1 MAQHVCP
8 TRSRVPHGRGFS
20 ILELV
25 MVTTIVAVVAAIT
38 IPRLQNAATTSRLAA
53 VERLIYA
60 EIEQLVDDAFANDR
74 VLTLSFNIATDTITI
89 KDDDAGTPDVVIDL
103 RSDAYGVDLL
113 SADADGLGSVKTT
126 INPRSDHFPG
136 VTTFTIGA
144 GSSTRVV
151 AGNKSAAANASETLG
166 MLADRSP
173 GEMSPTSGS
182 GGSSGSGGGTRAGGL

>member
-1 MAQHVCP
+1 
-8 TRSRVPHGRGFS
+8 
-20 ILELV
+20 

-60 EIEQLVDDAFANDR
+60 EIEQLVDEAFANDR
-74 VLTLSFNIATDTITI
+74 VLTLSFDVANDTITI

-103 RSDAYGVDLL
+103 RSDAYRVDLL
-113 SADADGLGSVKTT
+113 SANADGLGSVKTT

-144 GSSTRVV
+144 GTSARAI
-151 AGNKSAAANASETLG
+151 AGNKASTATSAETTG

-173 GEMSPTSGS
+173 DDMRPGGSKGVDGGTVSQSGQSS
-182 GGSSGSGGGTRAGGL
+182 GGSGMSGFSGGTREGGR